1 MKRIRYLLIGFF
13 GFLIVTGFNVSVTVL
28 FYDQISYKED
38 YQIAL
43 LLIVV
48 IIINALLCS
57 IIDVFRRRIMI
68 AKPLAEILDA
78 TKRMT
83 SGDFSINLTINNPYS
98 EFDELDIIKV
108 NLNEMA
114 RELSKSEMLK
124 NDFIANVSH
133 EIKTPLAVIQNYAF
147 ALNNKNLTE
156 EEKTKY
162 LANLQESCKKLN
174 NLVMNILKL
183 NKLENQRLS
192 KEITKFNLS
201 ELVIEQILQ
210 FEQIINDRAIT
221 LDCDI
226 EEDIIINSEANYI
239 ELILNNLISNAIKF
253 TKDTIK
259 ITLKKKQDSFII
271 AVKDNGCG
279 MNEETGKH
287 IFEKFYQGDTSR
299 SKQGNG
305 LGLALVKK
313 VIDVLGGEINVE
325 SEVGKGSTFEI
336 TLREQ
341 RL

>member
-83 SGDFSINLTINNPYS
+83 SGDFSINLTVNNSYS

-114 RELSKSEMLK
+114 KELSKSEMLK

-239 ELILNNLISNAIKF
+239 ELILNNLINNAIKF

-271 AVKDNGCG
+271 VVKDNGCG